1 MHMDLQTSAWGRW
14 KLEPFTYVI
23 LWILVLALLLILW
36 ILNENIVLRRFCT
49 RRNYFSLLLF
59 LLKHNL
65 KYVPSLT
72 FKTCRFMHWG
82 ESQGAVDISLLY
94 LCQFLPIFVS
104 FVAISAGLCHHF
116 KTMSLVKFIRYDT
129 RSLIT
134 KTTTLQVHYFFCT
147 FFSSIFAG
155 LCYENSY
162 FFAFYMENVNKKWQS
177 FISFCELG
185 YASLELSF
193 NQ

>member
-1 MHMDLQTSAWGRW
+1 MLETWAFYVCHSLDFGSCFTFNPLNFKPKYCFKKILQ
-14 KLEPFTYVI
+14 
-23 LWILVLALLLILW
+23 
-36 ILNENIVLRRFCT
+36 

-59 LLKHNL
+59 LLKYNL

-72 FKTCRFMHWG
+72 FKTCRFTYWG
-82 ESQGAVDISLLY
+82 ESQVAVDISPLY
-94 LCQFLPIFVS
+94 LSQFLPIFVS

-116 KTMSLVKFIRYDT
+116 KAMSLVKFIRYDT
-129 RSLIT
+129 RSKLIT
-134 KTTTLQVHYFFCT
+134 KTTTLQVHYIFCT

-155 LCYENSY
+155 LCYENAY

-185 YASLELSF
+185 YGSLELSF

>member
-1 MHMDLQTSAWGRW
+1 M
-14 KLEPFTYVI
+14 YVI
-23 LWILVLALLLILW
+23 SWILVLALLLILW
-36 ILNENIVLRRFCT
+36 IFNQNIVLRRFCT

-82 ESQGAVDISLLY
+82 ESQGAFDISLLY
-94 LCQFLPIFVS
+94 LCQFLPIFES

-116 KTMSLVKFIRYDT
+116 KAMSLVKFIRYDT
-129 RSLIT
+129 RSL
-134 KTTTLQVHYFFCT
+134 QVHYFFCA

>member
-1 MHMDLQTSAWGRW
+1 MHMDLQTSAWERW
-14 KLEPFTYVI
+14 KLEPFMYVI

-36 ILNENIVLRRFCT
+36 ILNQNIVLRRFCT

-82 ESQGAVDISLLY
+82 ESLQGAVDISLLY

-116 KTMSLVKFIRYDT
+116 KAMSLVKFIRYDT
-129 RSLIT
+129 RSL
-134 KTTTLQVHYFFCT
+134 QVHYFFCA

-155 LCYENSY
+155 LCYENAY
-162 FFAFYMENVNKKWQS
+162 FFCILHGECKQKVARFYFFLWTWIC
-177 FISFCELG
+177 FLG
-185 YASLELSF
+185 IKL
-193 NQ
+193 